1 MAVSAE
7 QKGANWGRWGEDDE
21 RGTLNLL
28 TPEVVL
34 AATRVCRT
42 GKVYHLGLPVQR
54 EGMPILDYRGA
65 PQRLTL
71 MNQADP
77 GMFTVYGAPPDV
89 GTNEDVLVMAS
100 HTITHMDALC
110 HVFAGG
116 TIYNGFGA
124 DSFRTNS
131 GAPHCGIDKVRG
143 IAGRAVLLDLPRKAG
158 VGWLEP
164 GQVITGQDL
173 ADCAAA
179 QDVHVRRGDILLVR
193 TGYLDYFFS
202 LGGAQA
208 PFAQPGIGLSAVEYI
223 RDNDIAAVGADNA
236 AVEVIPFDDNRFLA
250 VHIELLVRLGVPLIE
265 HLQLSELAADGVKES
280 LLVVAPLLVTGAT
293 GSPVNPIAIG

>member
-7 QKGANWGRWGEDDE
+7 QKGANWGRWGQEDE

-77 GMFTVYGAPPDV
+77 GMFTMYGAPADV
-89 GTNEDVLVMAS
+89 GVNEDILVMAS

-110 HVFAGG
+110 HVYAGG
-116 TIYNGFGA
+116 AIYNGFPA

-158 VGWLEP
+158 ADWLEP
-164 GQVITGQDL
+164 GQVITGDDL
-173 ADCAAA
+173 DACAGD
-179 QDVHVRRGDILLVR
+179 QGVEVRAGDILLVR

-202 LGGAQA
+202 LNGAPP
-208 PFAQPGIGLSAVEYI
+208 PFAQPGIGLSAVEYV

-236 AVEVIPFDDNRFLA
+236 AVEVIPFDDNRFLG
-250 VHIELLVRLGVPLIE
+250 VHMELLLRLGVPLIE
-265 HLQLSELAADGVKES
+265 HLQLRDLAADGVSE
-280 LLVVAPLLVTGAT
+280 
-293 GSPVNPIAIG
+293 